1 MQLLEAEL
9 EMVTECSGSV
19 SVKCSTIPVEVKVK
33 AMVLI
38 ELVNCGIMQLEQM
51 KMDIEMEFGVR

>member
-1 MQLLEAEL
+1 MQWQWK
-9 EMVTECSGSV
+9 VGSV
-19 SVKCSTIPVEVKVK
+19 RCSTIPVEVKVK

-38 ELVNCGIMQLEQM
+38 ELVNCGMMQLEQM